1 MLKSAITVELPHVVA
16 DRHKTAGEWIR
27 GLFGAKLDL
36 SGDHEELTIS
46 ALSLVA
52 GLVEGFAAAGVKDV
66 ISFIVDKK
74 VVYMDTN
81 EVDDD
86 LSLLLAA
93 GEQKGILGKRFSE
106 MHLVLSHR
114 EAGLHVL
121 VDVRIHNRVLL
132 GEEQMGVVLSARVE
146 ELRVQPGESAA
157 DYRARID
164 AFMADTARTNTDR
177 LALDG
182 LTRRIADK
190 LGRALVGARTT
201 AHPAIVQI
209 IRPDAPQLA
218 RFRRLPF
225 GGEVEAP
232 RYRAVPTYQRAGAYA
247 DPFYYYYYD
256 PYYDFM
262 NWAMLDSMM
271 HNAYWQSP
279 AVLVVNPAGDAL
291 GTGDHLATVT
301 DRWAG
306 RDAVTFDG
314 GGTVAVSDS
323 IPDYD
328 ASTSPGWSAGDASAG
343 GGDWGGADASGG
355 DSSSSDGGSSDGGS
369 SSSCGSSCSS
379 GSSCGSSC
387 GGGCGS

>member
-1 MLKSAITVELPHVVA
+1 
-16 DRHKTAGEWIR
+16 
-27 GLFGAKLDL
+27 
-36 SGDHEELTIS
+36 
-46 ALSLVA
+46 
-52 GLVEGFAAAGVKDV
+52 
-66 ISFIVDKK
+66 
-74 VVYMDTN
+74 
-81 EVDDD
+81 
-86 LSLLLAA
+86 
-93 GEQKGILGKRFSE
+93 
-106 MHLVLSHR
+106 
-114 EAGLHVL
+114 
-121 VDVRIHNRVLL
+121 
-132 GEEQMGVVLSARVE
+132 
-146 ELRVQPGESAA
+146 
-157 DYRARID
+157 
-164 AFMADTARTNTDR
+164 
-177 LALDG
+177 
-182 LTRRIADK
+182 
-190 LGRALVGARTT
+190 
-201 AHPAIVQI
+201 
-209 IRPDAPQLA
+209 
-218 RFRRLPF
+218 
-225 GGEVEAP
+225 
-232 RYRAVPTYQRAGAYA
+232 
-247 DPFYYYYYD
+247 
-256 PYYDFM
+256 M